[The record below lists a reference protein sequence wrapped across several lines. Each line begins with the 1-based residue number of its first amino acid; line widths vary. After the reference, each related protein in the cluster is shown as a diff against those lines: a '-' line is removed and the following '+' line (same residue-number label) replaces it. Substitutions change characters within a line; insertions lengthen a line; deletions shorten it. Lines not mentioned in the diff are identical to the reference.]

1 MGGFFHLPNN
11 EMSEKSFLHKVNL
24 IFALNFSL
32 SKYLSTDISNL
43 PTSLST
49 VNHRYCTDNLTTK
62 KSVQAM
68 GE

>member
-11 EMSEKSFLHKVNL
+11 EMGKKSFLHSQNL
-24 IFALNFSL
+24 ISALNFSL
-32 SKYLSTDISNL
+32 SKYLSTDIFNL

>member
-11 EMSEKSFLHKVNL
+11 EMSEKSFLHKANP
-24 IFALNFSL
+24 ISALNFSL
-32 SKYLSTDISNL
+32 GKYLSTDLYNL
-43 PTSLST
+43 PTPLST
-49 VNHRYCTDNLTTK
+49 INHRYCTDNLTTK

>member
-11 EMSEKSFLHKVNL
+11 EMGKKSFLHKVNP
-24 IFALNFSL
+24 ISALNFSL
-32 SKYLSTDISNL
+32 SKYLSTDIFNL